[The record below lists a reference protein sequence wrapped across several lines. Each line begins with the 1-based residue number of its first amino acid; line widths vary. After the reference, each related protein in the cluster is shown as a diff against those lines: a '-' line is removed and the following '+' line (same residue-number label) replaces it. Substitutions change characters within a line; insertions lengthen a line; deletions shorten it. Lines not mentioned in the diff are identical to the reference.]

1 MISRFRMRSL
11 ATNLLYPLTHNSL
24 MSHEEE
30 KGKTKQVKG
39 KIHEAAGVLTD
50 NKEQQNKGR
59 LEKTEGKAQ
68 EEVGKLKRK
77 IKEDL

>member
-50 NKEQQNKGR
+50 NKRRPLISLLTLVK
-59 LEKTEGKAQ
+59 
-68 EEVGKLKRK
+68 K
-77 IKEDL
+77 ILDF